1 MSSNQY
7 LYRRASGTYF
17 IRLCVPARLK
27 SAVGK
32 GEIHRTTGCRD
43 YRLAKIVAA
52 ELAAHW
58 HRAIQALER
67 MDITKIKAGSI
78 KLLGDGYVTLTEA
91 AEALGATPLALANQ
105 LVTRR
110 AHFFVETQGW
120 RGWSVDDIYEALH
133 HNHDELGQVEVVID
147 ESRLGGLQA
156 QVKFNGR
163 LRIRYHDD
171 VISIIKS
178 DAPVGVCQF
187 LLGPSPLRG
196 FICDLPGQPITSQML
211 EVRQV
216 DVEALRLG
224 LANQV
229 TPAMLAV
236 ASPPPRVSSDMLAA
250 VDDSM
255 KFSEF
260 IVEYTKRKCG
270 HLKHDQRR
278 RRADQCQIFLD
289 LMGDLRL
296 AKIGRTTLRLFSDR
310 IAKIPDERHNV
321 KRKYRCP
328 NASFSELIKLADE
341 HNLPRLTI
349 NSQHRLLDGLSEIF
363 DWAATESMM
372 AKNPAKG
379 LGGEVWKNSGA
390 TGTKPQDQRDPLSQD
405 NLNQIFAA
413 TWFQKGTGEKTKIGK
428 FYAYRPHY
436 FWLPLLA
443 LLNGGRLNELSQ
455 LYLSDLPV
463 IEGVA
468 CLDFNL
474 SGADKMDVDEVAS
487 TAPRATDKS
496 LKTVNATRI
505 VPIHQTLLD
514 LGLLDYADALRNKGH
529 TRLFPELKFD
539 KNKGYGKAAGSWFN
553 ERFLGIQLG
562 IERNGRKCFHS
573 MRHNFATVLGA
584 ASCEI
589 NTKSDFM
596 GHARTG
602 SQAEIRYDKG
612 TLEKLKA
619 NIDAVTYS
627 LPHIEKFNVKDGLQ
641 AVRDAVTLKES
652 RGGGKLRGK

>member
-1 MSSNQY
+1 
-7 LYRRASGTYF
+7 
-17 IRLCVPARLK
+17 
-27 SAVGK
+27 
-32 GEIHRTTGCRD
+32 
-43 YRLAKIVAA
+43 
-52 ELAAHW
+52 
-58 HRAIQALER
+58 
-67 MDITKIKAGSI
+67 
-78 KLLGDGYVTLTEA
+78 
-91 AEALGATPLALANQ
+91 
-105 LVTRR
+105 
-110 AHFFVETQGW
+110 
-120 RGWSVDDIYEALH
+120 
-133 HNHDELGQVEVVID
+133 
-147 ESRLGGLQA
+147 
-156 QVKFNGR
+156 
-163 LRIRYHDD
+163 
-171 VISIIKS
+171 
-178 DAPVGVCQF
+178 
-187 LLGPSPLRG
+187 
-196 FICDLPGQPITSQML
+196 
-211 EVRQV
+211 
-216 DVEALRLG
+216 
-224 LANQV
+224 
-229 TPAMLAV
+229 
-236 ASPPPRVSSDMLAA
+236 
-250 VDDSM
+250 
-255 KFSEF
+255 
-260 IVEYTKRKCG
+260 
-270 HLKHDQRR
+270 
-278 RRADQCQIFLD
+278 
-289 LMGDLRL
+289 
-296 AKIGRTTLRLFSDR
+296 
-310 IAKIPDERHNV
+310 
-321 KRKYRCP
+321 
-328 NASFSELIKLADE
+328 
-341 HNLPRLTI
+341 
-349 NSQHRLLDGLSEIF
+349 
-363 DWAATESMM
+363 
-372 AKNPAKG
+372 
-379 LGGEVWKNSGA
+379 
-390 TGTKPQDQRDPLSQD
+390 
-405 NLNQIFAA
+405 
-413 TWFQKGTGEKTKIGK
+413 
-428 FYAYRPHY
+428 
-436 FWLPLLA
+436 
-443 LLNGGRLNELSQ
+443 LNGGRLNELSQ